1 MKRPSF
7 DESQMEENVA
17 RFATLRGAEEA
28 FIDSRLPDCKRR
40 KICIIGKGVVEK
52 TGNPD
57 LLPNIPLSAHG
68 FNLGMIQAEHGKGAA
83 LHAHDTEE
91 AFVPL
96 IGTWEVFWLDGEVR
110 RSLELA
116 PFDTIHV
123 PKHIFRGFRYV
134 GEGTGTL
141 MTLIGGPEA
150 GKVEW
155 HPEVL
160 AAAAGSGLAR
170 SLTGELVDTGG

>member
-1 MKRPSF
+1 MERPSVN
-7 DESQMEENVA
+7 EQQMEENVA

-28 FIDSRLPDCKRR
+28 FIDSRLPDCKRK

-57 LLPNIPLSAHG
+57 LAPNIPLTAYG

-91 AFVPL
+91 AFMPL
-96 IGTWEVFWLDGEVR
+96 VGQWEVFWLDGETR
-110 RSLELA
+110 RALVLDA
-116 PFDTIHV
+116 FDTSHV
-123 PKHIFRGFRYV
+123 PKHVFRGFRYL
-134 GEGTGTL
+134 GDGTGSL
-141 MTLIGGPEA
+141 MTLIGGPDA

-155 HPEVL
+155 HPDVI
-160 AAAAGSGLAR
+160 AAAEGTGLTR
-170 SLTGELVDTGG
+170 SLTGELVEAP

>member
-1 MKRPSF
+1 MERPSVN
-7 DESQMEENVA
+7 EQQMEKNIA

-28 FIDSRLPDCKRR
+28 FIDSRLPDCKRK

-57 LLPNIPLSAHG
+57 LAPNIPLTAHG
-68 FNLGMIQAEHGKGAA
+68 FNLGMIQAEYGKGAA

-91 AFVPL
+91 AFMPL
-96 IGTWEVFWLDGEVR
+96 VGQWEVFWLDGETR
-110 RSLELA
+110 RALTLD

-123 PKHIFRGFRYV
+123 PKHVFRGFRYA
-134 GEGTGTL
+134 GEGTGSL
-141 MTLIGGPEA
+141 LTLIGGPDA

-155 HPEVL
+155 HPEVID
-160 AAAAGSGLAR
+160 AAEGTGLAR
-170 SLTGELVDTGG
+170 NLAGDLVESA